1 MPRGAGGLPIGR
13 AGLTARLRFAYAA
26 FAALPRMHH
35 RHSSPS
41 GSDSDGKEDGPM
53 EEDKKQSH
61 NARMQRKKEVVDAA
75 IGRAQ
80 EERGI
85 VILITGNGKGKTT
98 SAFGTLYRAL
108 GHGQR
113 AGVVQFI
120 KGTHATG
127 EVIFL
132 QKQGLDTAVQ
142 YHAMATGF
150 TWNTQNWD
158 ADKRAADEAWAQ
170 ASRMLADPAL
180 DLVLLDE
187 LTYMLKYNYLD
198 TDQVIAAIRARP
210 PRQTV
215 IVTGRAAKPEL
226 AELADTVSEIADRK
240 HAFKAGVK
248 AQAGIDF

>member
-1 MPRGAGGLPIGR
+1 
-13 AGLTARLRFAYAA
+13 
-26 FAALPRMHH
+26 
-35 RHSSPS
+35 
-41 GSDSDGKEDGPM
+41 M

-75 IGRAQ
+75 IERAQ

-132 QKQGLDTAVQ
+132 QKQGLDSAVQ

-180 DLVLLDE
+180 DLVVLDE

-198 TDQVIAAIRARP
+198 TEQVLAAIRARP

>member
-1 MPRGAGGLPIGR
+1 MDENRK
-13 AGLTARLRFAYAA
+13 
-26 FAALPRMHH
+26 H
-35 RHSSPS
+35 
-41 GSDSDGKEDGPM
+41 
-53 EEDKKQSH
+53 SH
-61 NARMQRKKEVVDAA
+61 NERMQRKKEVVDAA
-75 IGRAQ
+75 IERAQ

-108 GHGQR
+108 GHGQQ

-127 EVIFL
+127 EVAFL
-132 QKQGLDTAVQ
+132 QRNPGACAVR

-170 ASRMLADPAL
+170 AVAMLADPAL
-180 DLVLLDE
+180 SLVVLDE

-198 TDQVIAAIRARP
+198 TEQVLATVRARP
-210 PRQTV
+210 PKQTV
-215 IVTGRAAKPEL
+215 IITGRAAKPEL
-226 AELADTVSEIADRK
+226 VDLADTVSEIADRK

>member
-1 MPRGAGGLPIGR
+1 M
-13 AGLTARLRFAYAA
+13 
-26 FAALPRMHH
+26 
-35 RHSSPS
+35 
-41 GSDSDGKEDGPM
+41 DEDR
-53 EEDKKQSH
+53 KQSH
-61 NARMQRKKEVVDAA
+61 NERMQRKKEVVDAA
-75 IGRAQ
+75 IERAQ
-80 EERGI
+80 DERGV

-120 KGTHATG
+120 KGTQATG
-127 EVIFL
+127 EVTFL
-132 QKQGLDTAVQ
+132 QQAAAGASVQ

-150 TWNTQNWD
+150 TWNTQDWD
-158 ADKRAADEAWAQ
+158 ADKRAADDAWAQ
-170 ASRMLADPAL
+170 ALRMLAAPMI

-198 TDQVIAAIRARP
+198 TAEVGAAIRNRP
-210 PRQTV
+210 PMQTV
-215 IVTGRAAKPEL
+215 VVTGRAARPEL
-226 AELADTVSEIADRK
+226 VEIADTVSEIADHK

>member
-1 MPRGAGGLPIGR
+1 M
-13 AGLTARLRFAYAA
+13 
-26 FAALPRMHH
+26 
-35 RHSSPS
+35 
-41 GSDSDGKEDGPM
+41 D
-53 EEDKKQSH
+53 EEKKHSH
-61 NARMQRKKEVVDAA
+61 NERMQRKKDVVDAA
-75 IGRAQ
+75 IARAQ

-113 AGVVQFI
+113 TGVVQFI
-120 KGTHATG
+120 KGTQATG
-127 EVIFL
+127 EVTFL
-132 QKQGLDTAVQ
+132 QQSPAAAGVQ

-170 ASRMLADPAL
+170 AARMLRDPAVN
-180 DLVLLDE
+180 LVLLDE

-198 TDQVIAAIRARP
+198 TAEVLAAIANRP
-210 PRQTV
+210 PMQTV

-226 AELADTVSEIADRK
+226 VELADTVSEIADRK

>member
-1 MPRGAGGLPIGR
+1 M
-13 AGLTARLRFAYAA
+13 
-26 FAALPRMHH
+26 
-35 RHSSPS
+35 
-41 GSDSDGKEDGPM
+41 DEDR
-53 EEDKKQSH
+53 KHSH
-61 NARMQRKKEVVDAA
+61 NERMQRKKEVVDAA
-75 IGRAQ
+75 IERAQ

-120 KGTHATG
+120 KGTQATG
-127 EVIFL
+127 EVVFL
-132 QKQGLDTAVQ
+132 QQITGPQAVR

-170 ASRMLADPAL
+170 AEAMLADPAL
-180 DLVLLDE
+180 SLVVLDE

-198 TDQVIAAIRARP
+198 TAQVLAAVRARP

-215 IVTGRAAKPEL
+215 IITGRAARPEL
-226 AELADTVSEIADRK
+226 VDLADTVSEIADRK

>member
-1 MPRGAGGLPIGR
+1 M
-13 AGLTARLRFAYAA
+13 
-26 FAALPRMHH
+26 
-35 RHSSPS
+35 
-41 GSDSDGKEDGPM
+41 DQDGKN
-53 EEDKKQSH
+53 SH
-61 NARMQRKKEVVDAA
+61 NQRMQRKKDVVDAA

-108 GHGQR
+108 GHRQR

-120 KGTHATG
+120 KGTQATG
-127 EVIFL
+127 EVSFL
-132 QKQGLDTAVQ
+132 QQDPARAAVQ

-158 ADKRAADEAWAQ
+158 ADKRAADTAWAH
-170 ASRMLADPAL
+170 AARMLADPAL
-180 DLVLLDE
+180 NLVLLDE

-198 TDQVIAAIRARP
+198 TEQVLAAVRARP
-210 PRQTV
+210 PKQTV
-215 IVTGRAAKPEL
+215 IITGRAAKPEL
-226 AELADTVSEIADRK
+226 VDLADTVSEIADRK

>member
-1 MPRGAGGLPIGR
+1 M
-13 AGLTARLRFAYAA
+13 
-26 FAALPRMHH
+26 
-35 RHSSPS
+35 
-41 GSDSDGKEDGPM
+41 DEDR
-53 EEDKKQSH
+53 KNSH
-61 NARMQRKKEVVDAA
+61 NERMQRKKEVVDAA
-75 IGRAQ
+75 IERAQ

-120 KGTHATG
+120 KGTQATG
-127 EVIFL
+127 EVVFL
-132 QKQGLDTAVQ
+132 QQITGAQAVR

-170 ASRMLADPAL
+170 AEAMLADPAL
-180 DLVLLDE
+180 SLVVLDE

-198 TDQVIAAIRARP
+198 TAQVLAAVRARP

-215 IVTGRAAKPEL
+215 IITGRAARPEL
-226 AELADTVSEIADRK
+226 VDLADTVSEIADRK
-240 HAFKAGVK
+240 HAFKAGIK

>member
-1 MPRGAGGLPIGR
+1 
-13 AGLTARLRFAYAA
+13 
-26 FAALPRMHH
+26 
-35 RHSSPS
+35 
-41 GSDSDGKEDGPM
+41 M
-53 EEDKKQSH
+53 EEDRKQNH
-61 NARMQRKKEVVDAA
+61 NERMQRKKEVVDAA
-75 IGRAQ
+75 IDRAQ

-85 VILITGNGKGKTT
+85 VLLITGNGKGKTT

-120 KGTHATG
+120 KGTQATG

-132 QKQGLDTAVQ
+132 QQHPASAAVR

-170 ASRMLADPAL
+170 ATDMLADPAL
-180 DLVLLDE
+180 SLVVLDE

-198 TDQVIAAIRARP
+198 TAAVIEAIRARP
-210 PRQTV
+210 PMQTV

-226 AELADTVSEIADRK
+226 VELADTVSELADRK